1 MTAIVHFNISK
12 ICDCRNGS
20 IFTWLKCAA
29 KLMQLVCAAADW
41 SSTFVRPSTRVFVVL
56 HSAPPTPPAARVHDA
71 DAGLGAG
78 CKQRLRHACFTGA
91 APLGKT
97 AGVGAH
103 ARRGARAIFVGCD
116 TPPPRRHSP
125 TEHLQPIRSAWTRR
139 HGKSIYDSTAQLT
152 QRHACCCCVSSWEGI
167 WFYRVDASR
176 CVHFQVCASMENDSA
191 K

>member
-1 MTAIVHFNISK
+1 MVPFSSFKCTADATCLCCH
-12 ICDCRNGS
+12 
-20 IFTWLKCAA
+20 WLKQHFCETLDASVCCAS
-29 KLMQLVCAAADW
+29 LRTTNTTGCA
-41 SSTFVRPSTRVFVVL
+41 
-56 HSAPPTPPAARVHDA
+56 SARCRRS
-71 DAGLGAG
+71 GLGAG

-116 TPPPRRHSP
+116 TAPPPPRHSP
-125 TEHLQPIRSAWTRR
+125 AEHLQPIRSSWTRR

-152 QRHACCCCVSSWEGI
+152 QRHACCCMSSWEGI
-167 WFYRVDASR
+167 WFYRVDARR
-176 CVHFQVCASMENDSA
+176 CVHFKVCASMENDSA